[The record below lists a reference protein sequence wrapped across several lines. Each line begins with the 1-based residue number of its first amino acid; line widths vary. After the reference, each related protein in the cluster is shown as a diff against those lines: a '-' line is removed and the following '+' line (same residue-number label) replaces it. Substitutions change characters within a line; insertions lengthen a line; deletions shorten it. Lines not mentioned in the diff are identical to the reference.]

1 MDRRGSH
8 HFGYAE
14 MSPGLGNWRFRRHFR
29 VPQIGSTHPYRH
41 RSLSP
46 VHRAEQ
52 REGFPEERHNDQG
65 HDLIEVVAT
74 NDECLRIHRL
84 RAMRA
89 FKFAL
94 VEHVKKLIKP
104 YWKEGKI
111 SKDVHKV
118 IVKKSVNK
126 VIESFGSSEIPM
138 KGKISSYLISSHSK
152 LSKLVQAYVEKYQK
166 V

>member
-1 MDRRGSH
+1 MDRRGRH

-14 MSPGLGNWRFRRHFR
+14 MSPGLGIWRFRRHFR
-29 VPQIGSTHPYRH
+29 IPQIGSIHPYRR

-46 VHRAEQ
+46 VDSAGQ
-52 REGFPEERHNDQG
+52 REGFPAEMHNGQGQDLTER
-65 HDLIEVVAT
+65 VAT
-74 NDECLRIHRL
+74 NDESLRIHRL
-84 RAMRA
+84 RAMRT

-94 VEHVKKLIKP
+94 VEHIKKLIKP

-111 SKDVHKV
+111 SKDVHKI

-126 VIESFGSSEIPM
+126 VIESFGSSEIPLE
-138 KGKISSYLISSHSK
+138 GKISSYLISSHSK

-166 V
+166 G